1 MEDAKGVVTVS
12 TNIGQKCDECDYWV
26 DGAEKFDE
34 GVNHYIQE
42 HGYKLLHVG
51 SQTSHADDGLWHST
65 VAVLGKP

>member
-12 TNIGQKCDECDYWV
+12 TNIGTGCKECDMFI
-26 DGAEKFDE
+26 DGTNDFDG

-51 SQTSHADDGLWHST
+51 TETSHGDEGYWSST